1 MPTASPRR
9 ARPVRSARRHG
20 AVAAG
25 PVRRAEGA
33 RRRPSP
39 LGYGARA
46 TLWREPVRCAVFFGG
61 DWAQTVFAGDS
72 DLRRGSLSNLR
83 IKASLASTAT
93 ASQAV

>member
-1 MPTASPRR
+1 VPSASPRR

-25 PVRRAEGA
+25 HVRRAEGA

-39 LGYGARA
+39 LRYGARA

-61 DWAQTVFAGDS
+61 DWAQTVFAGD
-72 DLRRGSLSNLR
+72 LRRGSLSNLR

-93 ASQAV
+93 